1 MSDENTDFV
10 VVPFNPL
17 RHEDDAKALA
27 DEKEFIRS
35 RIIGKSNEQIVQ
47 DQEAMDELT
56 ALGSDLNINA
66 FTCNFKI
73 NGVPNTDPEEAN
85 YLNNRIFDRLSLTK
99 TGEEPMNIPLFLSS
113 SVFAQKDYDKC
124 LKNFMMYPCFFIHT
138 AQS

>member
-1 MSDENTDFV
+1 MSDENTDFI

-27 DEKEFIRS
+27 AEKEFIRS

-66 FTCNFKI
+66 FACNFKI

-85 YLNNRIFDRLSLTK
+85 YLNSRVFDRLSLTK
-99 TGEEPMNIPLFLSS
+99 VGEEPMNIPLFLSS
-113 SVFAQKDYDKC
+113 TVFAQKDYDQC
-124 LKNFMMYPCFFIHT
+124 VKNYMRYSPLFIYT
-138 AQS
+138 NRG